1 MIEFK
6 TAGRVGHLTIRRADA
21 RNAFTGEMVRQF
33 ADALR
38 QAHEAADL
46 LVIRGEGSDFTIGRD
61 RKEPKPTGGPFDA
74 FRMLS
79 ETNGLLANFPG
90 IAIVAVQ
97 GVAHGFGVGA
107 IMRSDIAIAAD
118 DAHFGFD
125 EVALGFPPMFVMQ
138 EMLQH
143 VPPKRALDV
152 LLSGRDFDAKEALEI
167 GILSRVISAAKL
179 DAEVDA
185 LVVELS
191 KRDSAVLKSCKR
203 YLREVTQMQSEAR
216 SAFALVEQTRFA
228 LSKV

>member
-6 TAGRVGHLTIRRADA
+6 VDGRVGYLTIRRGEA

-33 ADALR
+33 ADSLKR
-38 QAHEAADL
+38 AHDSADL
-46 LVIRGEGSDFTIGRD
+46 LIIRGEGSDFTVGRD
-61 RKEPKPTGGPFDA
+61 RTEPKPAGGPFDP

-79 ETNGLLANFPG
+79 ETNELLANFPG
-90 IAIVAVQ
+90 ISIVAVQ

-107 IMRSDIAIAAD
+107 IMRSDIAIGAD
-118 DAHFGFD
+118 NAHFGFD

-167 GILSRVISAAKL
+167 GILSRVVPASKL

-185 LVVELS
+185 LVTELS

-203 YLREVTQMQSEAR
+203 YLRDVTPMSPEAR
-216 SAFALVEQTRFA
+216 GAFALVEQTRFA
-228 LSKV
+228 LSKS